1 MSNGLATIRM
11 LLGAMRAGIV
21 VNPVN
26 LLSQP
31 AQMQYVLAHSDC
43 RVVSSHLNGRIGC
56 AAMLPALGRPIAL
69 IDLDPDAP
77 EWPAQSLDASTKAV
91 AFDAPD
97 TPRGAVA
104 LHGPNPRTTPLR
116 WSSSAISGFA
126 TRPLR

>member
-43 RVVSSHLNGRIGC
+43 RVVCVAPEWEERVRAI
-56 AAMLPALGRPIAL
+56 LPALGRPVAL
-69 IDLDPDAP
+69 IVLDPDAQ
-77 EWPAQSLDASTKAV
+77 ELPAASLDAADE
-91 AFDAPD
+91 ARD
-97 TPRGAVA
+97 TG
-104 LHGPNPRTTPLR
+104 N
-116 WSSSAISGFA
+116 
-126 TRPLR
+126 